1 MKKLLAILL
10 SAVLLLSFAT
20 FASAEQTKP
29 LKVAVC
35 IAEALGD
42 LGFNDSAD
50 AGLKKLEADFGVQG
64 SIVECKS
71 DASKYQTALVDAAE
85 ANDVVVAVGWQFWMR

>member
-10 SAVLLLSFAT
+10 STVLLLSFAT
-20 FASAEQTKP
+20 FASAEQKAP

-64 SIVECKS
+64 SIV
-71 DASKYQTALVDAAE
+71 
-85 ANDVVVAVGWQFWMR
+85 